1 MHWLPFT
8 ELFTHFKQG
17 FMKKVISYSI
27 SISMMLALVIAC
39 GNNASNTVNSTKDS
53 LAAPEPKKD
62 STEESQKPAVPGD
75 VQLKLPAGFTA
86 IEVTPGI
93 GRARHLVVNSN
104 GDIYVKMSD
113 ANGNKGIILLK
124 DKNGDGVADE
134 TATFGNYGGT
144 GIAIKDGYL
153 YASSNSEVFRY
164 KLNSSNEVADPKNPE
179 KIVTGLVNGG
189 QHNTKSIALDD
200 AGNIYVNIG
209 APSNA
214 CQVQDRTKGSPGQD
228 PCPILETAGGVWQF
242 KVNKLNQSYAQ
253 GVRYCTGI
261 RNIVGLDW
269 NRKQKQLYAMQHGR
283 DELNEFYPDLYDE
296 KQSAELPAEEMLL
309 VKKGSNF
316 GWPYCYYDEFQ
327 SKKLLNPEYGG
338 DGKKQGRCAGVDQP
352 IMAFPG
358 HWAPNALMFYTG
370 NQFPEHYRN
379 GAFICFHGSWNRS
392 PENQAGYFVAFVPFK
407 NGKPSGKYEV
417 FADGFTGLAEIKG
430 AAQAKHRPM
439 GLAIGPDGAVYI
451 SDSVKGTIWKV
462 VYKGK

>member
-1 MHWLPFT
+1 
-8 ELFTHFKQG
+8 
-17 FMKKVISYSI
+17 MKKIVYYAISLS
-27 SISMMLALVIAC
+27 MLAVTIAC
-39 GNNASNTVNSTKDS
+39 GNDASKTDNS
-53 LAAPEPKKD
+53 KKD
-62 STEESQKPAVPGD
+62 STAATQPKKESEENESEKPPVSGD

-93 GRARHLVVNSN
+93 GKARHLVVNGN

-113 ANGNKGIILLK
+113 ANGSKGIIELK
-124 DKNGDGVADE
+124 DKNGDGIADE
-134 TATFGNYGGT
+134 TSSFGNYGGT
-144 GIAIKDGYL
+144 GIAIKNGYL
-153 YASSNSEVFRY
+153 YASSNTEVFRY
-164 KLNSSNEVADPKNPE
+164 KLNSSNQVADPANPE
-179 KIVTGLVNGG
+179 KIVTGLVDRN
-189 QHNTKSIALDD
+189 QHNSKSIALDD
-200 AGNIYVNIG
+200 GGNIYVNIG

-242 KVNKLNQSYAQ
+242 KTNKLNQSYGE

-269 NRKQKQLYAMQHGR
+269 NKQQKQLYAMQHGR
-283 DELNEFYPDLYDE
+283 DQLHEFYPDLYDE

-327 SKKLLNPEYGG
+327 NKKILNPEYGG
-338 DGKKQGRCAGVDQP
+338 DTKKQGRCAGVDQP

-358 HWAPNALMFYTG
+358 HWAPNALLFYTG
-370 NQFPEHYRN
+370 NQFPEHYRD

-417 FADGFTGLAEIKG
+417 FADGFTGLAAIKG

-439 GLAIGPDGAVYI
+439 GLAIGPDGSLYI
-451 SDSVKGTIWKV
+451 SDDVKGTIWKI